1 LPDSTW
7 LTATRP
13 LIIGHRGAS
22 ADAPENTLAAF
33 ALALEQNADGIE
45 FDVQLCAD
53 GVPVIMHDD
62 TVDRTC
68 DGVGRVA
75 DLTLADL
82 RMMTIAGE
90 HDIPTLDELFATIGR
105 GGLYNVELKALGMN
119 DGGLAEAV
127 ARCVAA
133 HHVAERVLISSF
145 SPFIVR
151 EARRHLPRGVPVGH
165 LRENRLARLSHY
177 IVPAEADHP
186 EHTLVEESSMA
197 WARRRGLRVNVWTVD
212 DPAEARR
219 LIDLGVHG
227 LITNR
232 PGFLRAAL
240 GEELNA
246 KSPEREDA
254 RKAHAK
260 TQRTSRR

>member
-1 LPDSTW
+1 MPDSPW

-68 DGVGRVA
+68 NGTGRVA
-75 DLTLADL
+75 DLTLAEL
-82 RMMTIAGE
+82 RMLTIENE
-90 HDIPTLDELFATIGR
+90 HVVPTLDEAFEMLGR
-105 GGLYNVELKALGMN
+105 RALYNVELKALGVS
-119 DGGLAEAV
+119 DGGLAAAV
-127 ARCVAA
+127 ANCIEG
-133 HHVAERVLISSF
+133 HGLGDRVIVSSF
-145 SPFIVR
+145 SPFVVR
-151 EARRHLPRGVPVGH
+151 EARRNLTRSIPVAH
-165 LRENRLARLSHY
+165 LREHRLMRLAHKVVR
-177 IVPAEADHP
+177 AEADHP
-186 EHTLVEESSMA
+186 SHQLVDESLMV

-219 LIDLGVHG
+219 LISLGVNG
-227 LITNR
+227 IITNR
-232 PGFLRAAL
+232 PGALRAAM
-240 GEELNA
+240 A
-246 KSPEREDA
+246 
-254 RKAHAK
+254 
-260 TQRTSRR
+260 

>member
-1 LPDSTW
+1 MPDSPW

-68 DGVGRVA
+68 DGAGRVA
-75 DLTLADL
+75 ALTLREL
-82 RMMTIAGE
+82 QRLTIAQE
-90 HDIPTLDELFATIGR
+90 HTIPTLDELFEMLGR
-105 GGLYNVELKALGMN
+105 RALYNVELKALGVN
-119 DGGLAEAV
+119 DGGLAAAV
-127 ARCVAA
+127 ANCIEGHGVGD
-133 HHVAERVLISSF
+133 RVIISSF
-145 SPFIVR
+145 SPFVVR
-151 EARRHLPRGVPVGH
+151 AARRHLIRSIPVAH
-165 LRENRLARLSHY
+165 LREQRLLRLVHR
-177 IVPAEADHP
+177 VVRAEADHP
-186 EHTLVEESSMA
+186 AHDLVDERLMI

-219 LIDLGVHG
+219 LIRLGVNG
-227 LITNR
+227 IITNR
-232 PGFLRAAL
+232 PGALRA
-240 GEELNA
+240 GI
-246 KSPEREDA
+246 S
-254 RKAHAK
+254 
-260 TQRTSRR
+260 